1 MDSQG
6 MEALPPLAL
15 WGFDPIRFMSLFGWN
30 FGISLSILFLCCF
43 FNRILGGTEERT
55 RCAGLCHERRHP
67 SAAVVRQAAAPA
79 ATQ

>member
-15 WGFDPIRFMSLFGWN
+15 WGFDPIRFMSIWLEFWDLPFRFVPVLF
-30 FGISLSILFLCCF
+30 FS
-43 FNRILGGTEERT
+43 RVLGGTEERT
-55 RCAGLCHERRHP
+55 RCDGLCHERRRP
-67 SAAVVRQAAAPA
+67 SAAVVRQAAVPA